1 MGPGLRRDGVPE
13 GAGRADRPFDLTYLY
28 LAIILVSWAANW
40 PLMKLALVD
49 APPMMFVI
57 VRLAG
62 TLAILAPV
70 LLATRE
76 PVFPA
81 PGERLGLAWVGL
93 LQVAGFLIFGI
104 IGLAIVPA
112 GRAIVLAYTMP
123 LWAIPIGLW
132 LWREPIGRWQL
143 AGAALGFA
151 GLVLFMNPGLV
162 DWRDPRVLAGN
173 AMLVLAAICWA
184 LGSCLYRRRK
194 WLSPF
199 WTQTFWQLAISTIP
213 VAVLVWPLDNGEPI
227 HWTASLIAILAY
239 NWVVT
244 TALGYF
250 LWAKVLAAMPAAV
263 AGQVLAL
270 TPIGGFLLSAAIFGG
285 AVTLDIVLSLA
296 LIVAGISLSLRKS
309 G

>member
-1 MGPGLRRDGVPE
+1 MGPGLRRDGVLE
-13 GAGRADRPFDLTYLY
+13 GAGSANRPFGLTYLY

-40 PLMKLALVD
+40 PLMKLALAD

-57 VRLAG
+57 VRLVG
-62 TLAILAPV
+62 TLVILAPV

-76 PVFPA
+76 PVLPV
-81 PGERLGLAWVGL
+81 PSDRLGLAWVGL

-132 LWREPIGRWQL
+132 MWREPIGGWQL
-143 AGAALGFA
+143 AGAALGFV

-184 LGSCLYRRRK
+184 LGSCLYRRRR
-194 WLSPF
+194 WTSPF

-213 VAVLVWPLDNGEPI
+213 VAVLVWSLDNGEPI
-227 HWTASLIAILAY
+227 HWTTSLIAILAY

-285 AVTLDIVLSLA
+285 TVTLDIILSLA
-296 LIVAGISLSLRKS
+296 LIVAGISLSLCK
-309 G
+309 GG